1 MAINQPQNLDANLRI
16 NLFLTT
22 VQKESLP
29 EEIFDSLAQDMI
41 YSDRNRPPA
50 IPNSIYWRL
59 DAKADGAWQVRIPL
73 IKELSGVPTLG
84 SLGDQRLNEEDRDLK
99 YFTAYYTDVSHAVT
113 NQQYG
118 IEQII
123 KKPYGIF
130 EDRARALGR
139 YFKQYY
145 GVMRRQA
152 LLEAHSENLGEAPHF
167 LTDAW
172 GINWYIPNITDAQQ
186 PAYDP
191 TYQNFTNNIVTA
203 LNTAGTGTLAAGSVH
218 YFNRLERWARDEAFI
233 TPTEFEDGT
242 NGYLFLIPSPTWTWM
257 KNSNAGLATFGNLW
271 RDVKEYNDEVKKMYP
286 GMLGQYEGIRF
297 ILDPRYP
304 TLTVGGSASG
314 SVAGQAAYTLTAQ
327 YRLMGRA
334 DDGSSD
340 PRDKTVN
347 ARMVGFLLGKGALL
361 EWQPESMH
369 WEWEYEQY
377 DKYFGSGIF
386 FDIGIMQPQFDVGEN
401 DATTMQ
407 QDSSVICPFA
417 MPPELG

>member
-29 EEIFDSLAQDMI
+29 EEIFDSLGQDMI
-41 YSDRNRPPA
+41 YSDRNRPPNV
-50 IPNSIYWRL
+50 PNSIYWRL
-59 DAKADGAWQVRIPL
+59 DAKADGAWSVRIPL
-73 IKELSGVPTLG
+73 IKELSQAPTLG

-99 YFTAYYTDVSHAVT
+99 YFTAYFTDVSHAVT

-139 YFKQYY
+139 YFKQYF

-167 LTDAW
+167 LADAW
-172 GINWYIPNITDAQQ
+172 GINWYIPNITDRQQ
-186 PAYDP
+186 PAYNP
-191 TYQNFTNNIVTA
+191 TYNNFTNNIVTA
-203 LNTAGTGTLAAGSVH
+203 LNLAGTGTLAAGSVH

-233 TPTEFEDGT
+233 TPIDFEDGT
-242 NGYLFLIPSPTWTWM
+242 TGYCFLIPSPTWVWM

-271 RDVKEYNDEVKKMYP
+271 RDVKEYSDEVKKMYP

-314 SVAGQAAYTLTAQ
+314 SVAGQAAYTITAQ

-347 ARMVGFLLGKGALL
+347 ARMVGFLLGQGALL
-361 EWQPESMH
+361 EWQPEQMH
-369 WEWEYEQY
+369 WKWEYEQY

-386 FDIGIMQPQFDVGEN
+386 FDIGIMQPMFDVGDN